1 MRLLATALLVAVFP
15 LTAADSLIGTW
26 QLNIEKSEF
35 LYKDPRYKRHVFTL
49 EIVGRQ
55 LRYQE
60 VAVFSDDRRF
70 EAEFT
75 ASPKGTAIKPK
86 MPTTFTPRGGAVSFE
101 VAGDDMLWV
110 MATEKSGK
118 VVARW
123 MMVLDGP
130 QLKTIQVTGGSGT
143 RVYDRVSASN

>member
-15 LTAADSLIGTW
+15 LNAADSLIGTW

-35 LYKDPRYKRHVFTL
+35 FDKDPRYKRHVFTL

-75 ASPKGTAIKPK
+75 VSPKGTAIKPK
-86 MPTTFTPRGGAVSFE
+86 TPTTFTPRGGAVSFE

-110 MATEKSGK
+110 MVTEKSGK

-130 QLKTIQVTGGSGT
+130 QVKIVQVTGGSST

>member
-1 MRLLATALLVAVFP
+1 MAATILA
-15 LTAADSLIGTW
+15 SC
-26 QLNIEKSEF
+26 K
-35 LYKDPRYKRHVFTL
+35 
-49 EIVGRQ
+49 IVGRQ

-75 ASPKGTAIKPK
+75 ASPKGTATKPK
-86 MPTTFTPRGGAVSFE
+86 TPTTFTPHGGAVSFE

-110 MATEKSGK
+110 MVTEKSGK

-130 QLKTIQVTGGSGT
+130 QLKTVQVTGGSST